1 MFSVFLMRDLAHILE
16 MNSNLQKS
24 DLTAEVAIN
33 CMIKIEIR
41 LAEMRC
47 NVEEF
52 EKVKYRDIKKV

>member
-1 MFSVFLMRDLAHILE
+1 MR
-16 MNSNLQKS
+16 
-24 DLTAEVAIN
+24 
-33 CMIKIEIR
+33 KIEIR